1 MILITK
7 LEMKLRKLNKA
18 LLTYDKSKTKLQ
30 KI

>member
-18 LLTYDKSKTKLQ
+18 LLTCDKSKTKLQ